1 MINKIGKKKKRK
13 YGRLKSILAMI
24 PYCLLNNAGFHLEIK
39 LIIKKNYINQ
49 KRTLENCLSRKLI
62 VQQLMNRVFVS
73 IT

>member
-39 LIIKKNYINQ
+39 LIVERNYINQ
-49 KRTLENCLSRKLI
+49 KRNLENC
-62 VQQLMNRVFVS
+62 
-73 IT
+73 